1 MTTQR
6 SLAHGSSA
14 HSAAVVRR
22 LVTFAMTAAMLS
34 LAGCGDSGDDS
45 DTDESHT
52 GCRSRN
58 QIESTC
64 RACTDFDGRCP
75 VSPMLIN
82 PTQPA
87 IPVRDQVPRC
97 DPLPASSPT
106 SVTGLYCGQ
115 VRN

>member
-1 MTTQR
+1 MTTQP
-6 SLAHGSSA
+6 SLAPGSSA

-52 GCRSRN
+52 GCRSPN

-82 PTQPA
+82 PTRPA
-87 IPVRDQVPRC
+87 IPVRDRC
-97 DPLPASSPT
+97 DPLPASSPI